1 MIYTTGAEIMTLK
14 LPIKHNS
21 LQKTVYD
28 LLRTAILNGELSPG
42 EQISLGEIAKNL
54 NVSTMPVREALRTL
68 EAQGMITFSSQKKI
82 TVSQLSA
89 VDLEEFYWIRIP
101 LECRSFARNFSILGS
116 EEIKELDKLHQ
127 LMSDVNTSGP
137 EWVRLNRKF
146 HMILYGTEKSRV
158 LKGALAWLW
167 NNVTAYLNLYAQEPS
182 LVEKANQSHAKLI
195 QAIKEKRDQEALEV
209 LREHLKSG
217 LLLRATLKRTWGD
230 AGNETPP

>member
-1 MIYTTGAEIMTLK
+1 MTLK
-14 LPIKHNS
+14 NPIKHNS

-28 LLRTAILNGELSPG
+28 VLRAAILNGELTPG
-42 EQISLGEIAKNL
+42 EQLSLGDIAKKL

-82 TVSQLSA
+82 TVTQLSA
-89 VDLEEFYWIRIP
+89 EGLEEFYWIRTP
-101 LECRSFARNFSILGS
+101 LECRSFARNFSMLGS

-137 EWVRLNRKF
+137 EWVKLNRRF
-146 HMILYGTEKSRV
+146 HMILYGAEKSRV

-167 NNVTAYLNLYAQEPS
+167 DNVTAYLNLYAQKSS
-182 LVEKANQSHAKLI
+182 LVEQANRSHAKLI
-195 QAIKEKRDQEALEV
+195 QAIKEKRAQEALEV

-217 LLLRATLKRTWGD
+217 LLLRSTLKRTWGD
-230 AGNETPP
+230 AGDEIPP